1 MLHPKHHLYLHVIS
15 AQNTVVYFRIIS
27 SAKGVKMDYKST
39 AYHITFFQLVIS
51 HYPLLLLIR
60 NPKIIQICF
69 IFILCCQT
77 GICQISFFVVPF
89 LQSTIIEHLQIVL
102 NDERNNIVFQALLK
116 HDQSAHTTVSI
127 LEWVNLLKL
136 HMEVQNILKGLFFF
150 GAVFRQQGF
159 HFIGNFFRK
168 GCIPAANFIR
178 KFLII
183 TNSKPIFSGI
193 AGAILQNQVKFFD
206 ELLRQS
212 CFCIV

>member
-127 LEWVNLLKL
+127 LKWMNPLKL
-136 HMEVQNILKGLFFF
+136 HMEVQNILKGLFWN
-150 GAVFRQQGF
+150 RWC
-159 HFIGNFFRK
+159 HS
-168 GCIPAANFIR
+168 
-178 KFLII
+178 
-183 TNSKPIFSGI
+183 SKPSEV
-193 AGAILQNQVKFFD
+193 L
-206 ELLRQS
+206 
-212 CFCIV
+212 